1 MYHVIDVADPFVFD
15 LIFLVVGGLAFLVT
29 GGIFTRLQKAK
40 HNPLVVILN
49 NTGIIMDN
57 VTKIKKNNSCQ
68 YILLNTIINT
78 IKRFCILLLCKNDK

>member
-40 HNPLVVILN
+40 HNPLVMILN

-57 VTKIKKNNSCQ
+57 VTKIKKTIVATI
-68 YILLNTIINT
+68 YYKTPLLIQ
-78 IKRFCILLLCKNDK
+78 